1 MQKHSIIDREIA
13 AEMVHFDTDLSKV
26 PKGGRISFRGKT
38 GLKIS
43 KNRRKL
49 KRQEMPNSDE
59 EDESHADGDQASE
72 RATVTFPYKCA
83 ICKNGFHDFK
93 LVHDHI
99 KYRHWTDFKNFVKTN
114 ILFSEN
120 ISNETFNKLYEG
132 VKDADNYEQQI
143 VRPSPI
149 WCRSEVKNY
158 IRKKRPKG
166 NHVHIL
172 KDSSLHSIMR
182 NLQNHRERTMK
193 EAAFPA
199 PLTISDL
206 NQLQTQ
212 KLANVEY
219 VEVYDKD
226 GNPPKQLAVVKNIV
240 APNLV
245 TTQSEGSTPKVIYQ
259 SDEPETSKESTVT
272 PAQVKPVSVK
282 QVNRKNPSMGNGP
295 IPTINGIDYYQE
307 APARP
312 IPVAAKGRL
321 IYNLAIK
328 PAPEK
333 NTSANFEKATTLFKT
348 KTIVKS
354 DEPQLVEIQ
363 PAQKK
368 KVSVRKDAK
377 VQFTVK
383 TNGQTFKLTEKES
396 RKNLAKPGVF
406 VPLDTTSIPITQT
419 TRVESASV
427 YVPTKVVNYE
437 EVYTDECPQMQRS
450 AKGISD
456 QTILLKEKSVTAIR
470 PKGFRKGGNTEKNQ
484 DFPRICP
491 KCGKSFPWASSLR
504 RHLLTHSGLK
514 PYCCSMCKTT
524 FTTKS
529 NLERHVLR
537 RHGIFDREA
546 QAACVIK
553 LSKEEAMQAAA
564 EREAKEPNLNEFP
577 ENDDSI
583 EETVDDTF
591 HVNNRLEDD
600 MDHQVLVPVTDELIE
615 EEIVDSS
622 FMVQT
627 TQ

>member
-259 SDEPETSKESTVT
+259 SDEPATSKESTVT
-272 PAQVKPVSVK
+272 PSQAKPVSVK

-368 KVSVRKDAK
+368 KVSGLDENS
-377 VQFTVK
+377 VK
-383 TNGQTFKLTEKES
+383 I
-396 RKNLAKPGVF
+396 
-406 VPLDTTSIPITQT
+406 D
-419 TRVESASV
+419 
-427 YVPTKVVNYE
+427 
-437 EVYTDECPQMQRS
+437 
-450 AKGISD
+450 
-456 QTILLKEKSVTAIR
+456 KS
-470 PKGFRKGGNTEKNQ
+470 Q
-484 DFPRICP
+484 
-491 KCGKSFPWASSLR
+491 SS
-504 RHLLTHSGLK
+504 
-514 PYCCSMCKTT
+514 
-524 FTTKS
+524 
-529 NLERHVLR
+529 
-537 RHGIFDREA
+537 
-546 QAACVIK
+546 
-553 LSKEEAMQAAA
+553 
-564 EREAKEPNLNEFP
+564 
-577 ENDDSI
+577 
-583 EETVDDTF
+583 
-591 HVNNRLEDD
+591 
-600 MDHQVLVPVTDELIE
+600 
-615 EEIVDSS
+615 
-622 FMVQT
+622 
-627 TQ
+627 